1 MEFGF
6 LVTNTSEGWKSWN
19 ENNTEVNISGVA
31 IKKDPTYIYQKLA
44 ISLKDRVS
52 GNPDF
57 SNLALDDCGI
67 LYFLETKKGEIY
79 QFDPVQDIFVRIYY
93 TKGINGENKSLQFKD
108 PQGIWVTRDNIY
120 VIDTGNKRLHCI
132 SKHLLQIRWI
142 LADDIFSEPSGV
154 VVDKQENIFVL
165 DRGSQNIIKV
175 TKGGVIS
182 ESFGKDQLENPLDI
196 TIDVFHRLYVLDK
209 AGDEYRIWRFMEED
223 GSYRLQEPEK
233 YLINNICPGCIVIGG
248 EDEVFIGEEQNP
260 DENELGK
267 TLYKYLP
274 EEGSMYPI
282 LSYRGSANK
291 LVSDPG
297 KNLYVISGDKKNV
310 YFLKLSK
317 RNRVRESGH
326 PYRANLYQRHDSR
339 INDTQ
344 WHRMKLDFE
353 LSGPGTQVRV
363 CYYATDND
371 DITYKNI
378 VNDTW
383 SSFLPNPGDA
393 LFDADISRGR
403 YLWINIELIG
413 SEFDSPKIRSLR
425 LYYPRMSYLRYLPAI
440 YQEDES
446 SRKMLESF
454 LSIFE
459 SFFVDIEENIDSITQ
474 YFDPDGIPA
483 EYISWLGSWLGLDID
498 ETWTERKKRDLI
510 SRAPE
515 LYRMRGTRQGLMAI
529 LELYLGDV
537 SKTKETWDKACS
549 LEKKALDMLVD
560 KCYITE
566 EDKKDEWKE
575 FLKNKEERIKTS
587 QDLPGI
593 IEYFQLNVIKDEKLK
608 EIYTNLLGGPYCFI
622 VLVYRSSINDEELR
636 SIQRIVD
643 SEKPA
648 HTVGKVIDLQPWIHL
663 GEHSYLGVNTVLSE
677 PRFVLERS
685 GLGWDTV
692 VTELEEYGHFDQRS
706 RIGVDTKIS

>member
-6 LVTNTSEGWKSWN
+6 LVTNTSEGWKRWS
-19 ENNTEVNISGVA
+19 ENNTEVTISGVT
-31 IKKDPTYIYQKLA
+31 IRKDPTYIYQKLA

-52 GNPDF
+52 RDF
-57 SNLALDDCGI
+57 SDMALDECGI
-67 LYFLETKKGEIY
+67 LYFLEAGKGDIY
-79 QFDPVQDIFVRIYY
+79 RFDPVQNIFERIFSLRG
-93 TKGINGENKSLQFKD
+93 TNGDDGSLQFRD
-108 PQGIWVTRDNIY
+108 PQGILVTRNNIY

-132 SKHLLQIRWI
+132 SKHLLQTRWI
-142 LADDIFSEPSGV
+142 LAGDIFSQAV
-154 VVDKQENIFVL
+154 DLVVDRQENIFVL

-175 TKGGVIS
+175 TKGGVVS
-182 ESFGKDQLENPLDI
+182 ESFGKEQLENSLDI
-196 TIDVFHRLYVLDK
+196 TIDIFQRIYVLDK
-209 AGDEYRIWRFMEED
+209 AGDEYRIWRFMEVD
-223 GSYRLQEPEK
+223 GRYAFREPEK
-233 YLINNICPGCIVIGG
+233 YLITSISPGCIVIGG
-248 EDEVFIGEEQNP
+248 EDEIFIGEEFDTEEKEP
-260 DENELGK
+260 GK

-274 EEGSMYPI
+274 ANGSMVPI
-282 LSYRGSANK
+282 LSYRGSADK

-297 KNLYVISGDKKNV
+297 KNLYVLSGNKRDV

-317 RNRVRESGH
+317 RNTVREGGH
-326 PYRANLYQRHDSR
+326 PYRANLYTRHDSKR
-339 INDTQ
+339 NDTL

-363 CYYATDND
+363 WYYATDND
-371 DITYKNI
+371 DLTYENI
-378 VNDTW
+378 DTW
-383 SSFLPNPGDA
+383 SSFSPNPGDA

-403 YLWINIELIG
+403 YLWINLELIG
-413 SEFDSPKIRSLR
+413 SEFDSPKIKSLR
-425 LYYPRMSYLRYLPAI
+425 LYYPRISYLRYLPAI

-446 SRKMLESF
+446 SRKLLERF

-459 SFFVDIEENIDSITQ
+459 SFFVDIEENIDRITR

-529 LELYLGDV
+529 LGLYLSDIPG
-537 SKTKETWDKACS
+537 TKQTWNKACS
-549 LEKKALDMLVD
+549 LEKNVLDMLVD
-560 KCYITE
+560 TCYLTE

-575 FLKNKEERIKTS
+575 FLNNKEERIKTS
-587 QDLPGI
+587 QNLLGI
-593 IEYFQLNVIKDEKLK
+593 MEYFQLDVIEDDKLK
-608 EIYTNLLGGPYCFI
+608 EIYANLIGGPYCFV

-648 HTVGKVIDLQPWIHL
+648 HTVGKVIDLQPWIRL

-677 PRFVLERS
+677 PRFILERS

-692 VTELEEYGHFDQRS
+692 VTEREEYGHFDLRS